1 MDEHERETLRQAL
14 YRQRD
19 RLLREIEATEAELR
33 GVTAEREIEL
43 EERAQ
48 EERLARL
55 LARLDDQDVQA
66 FKEIDAALERMV
78 AGTYGICEECG
89 QPIPLARLQALPA
102 TRYCMECAY
111 RREQPGPLE
120 GEEEVV
126 VPRSG
131 RLHVDVSLITDRE
144 LEALIRDQVREDGRV
159 DMEELRLVCR
169 HGVVI
174 LDGVIPSI
182 EQHSI
187 LRQLLTDVV
196 GIEEI
201 VDRLRVQELLWER
214 EDRSRPTA
222 GQEAAPEGEPP
233 PSDITE
239 DVVRSLEEG
248 IDFVPP
254 LEPPPEER

>member
-1 MDEHERETLRQAL
+1 MDEQEHEALRQAL

-33 GVTAEREIEL
+33 GVTAEREAEL

-66 FKEIDAALERMV
+66 FQEIDAALERMA
-78 AGTYGICEECG
+78 AGTYGRCEDCG
-89 QPIPLARLQALPA
+89 QPVPLARLQALPA
-102 TRYCMECAY
+102 TRYCMECAH
-111 RREQPGPLE
+111 RREQPSPL
-120 GEEEVV
+120 EEEVV
-126 VPRSG
+126 VPCSG
-131 RLHVDVSLITDRE
+131 RLHTDVSLITDRE

-174 LDGVIPSI
+174 LDGVLPSV

-187 LRQLLTDVV
+187 LRQLLTDIV

-214 EDRSRPTA
+214 ADREKPLA
-222 GQEAAPEGEPP
+222 GEEAAPEGEPP
-233 PSDITE
+233 ASDVTE
-239 DVVRSLEEG
+239 DVVTSLEEG